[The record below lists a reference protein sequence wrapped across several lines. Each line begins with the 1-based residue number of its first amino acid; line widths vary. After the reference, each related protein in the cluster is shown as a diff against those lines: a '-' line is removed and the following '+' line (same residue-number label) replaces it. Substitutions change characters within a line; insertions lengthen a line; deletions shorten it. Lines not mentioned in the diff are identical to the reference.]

1 MRRLLTMAGLWLA
14 LASVSVAARVP
25 ETPQFRRIGV
35 EQGLPSSRINGLA
48 QDRNGYLWI
57 ATDDGVARF
66 DGLSMRLW
74 RHNPGI
80 VGGMPDNLVNT
91 LHIDSADRVWMT
103 FAKNGAGMIDT
114 RRREVQWVEAPET
127 PAFATADVWAI
138 DETPDGSMWFGSFGD
153 GLFQRDPTG
162 RFRHHGAVRSGAGT
176 EPESRVVCLATT
188 ADGTLWIGTAV
199 GLSQWV
205 DGRAEPVS
213 WPGLDGDA
221 VTGLHAEPDGTLWIA
236 ARSRLWRRTPE
247 GRIEPSPWDAA
258 LAGTRVHGVKRD
270 GRGGRWVYTARG
282 LYFDDGSGLRRYL
295 NPEAAEGNYQQMLV
309 DAQGGLWFGDAE
321 FGLVWLSG
329 YWRSFATLT
338 QQSDPAVRLSMR
350 QAVAFAEDAEGG
362 LLIGGEDGRLDRLDP
377 TRQRIER
384 NVVPPE
390 ALDKARLYALAH
402 AGDGALWVGAAGRL
416 FRRDGAGA
424 WRRWASGD
432 ADAPPAGA
440 IDFIVPMPSGDV
452 WVAGYG
458 GGLQRRDADGRV
470 TLAVNPDS
478 GHGLDTQDT
487 EAVLVGPD
495 GALWVANAQGLLRW
509 NGERFD
515 LQLDGGGG
523 PVQGVAFVDT
533 DDVWVYRPGLLQRW
547 RREAGAWSKVDE
559 VDSGNDGLPSAEAG
573 GLVRDRAGRLW
584 LFTVRGL
591 LRFDPETRAIRRFGP
606 GDGLRE
612 LEFGLRPPRVLAD
625 GVVIAGS
632 VGGAVVFDPARVEP
646 DTRVATM
653 VLESISV
660 RRAEDLVELDA
671 VAAVHTGAVLQ
682 LQPEDRDLRIVA
694 RLMSFADPSAHRYRF
709 RLNGYDPDWVE
720 VGASGERLLPRQS
733 PGRYQ
738 LDVIAAGADGR
749 WSEPITLA
757 FEVMPP
763 WWRTWWAW
771 GMYAALLAVL
781 VAAIALLYR
790 RRVQGQ
796 AAQRGLQDARRVAQQ
811 ASEAKTAFLADLGH
825 ELRTPLTGVLGMTEL
840 MLKDPLPEPQRK
852 RAETV
857 MRAGQH
863 LLRLVN
869 DTLDLA
875 RIEAGRLLL
884 QHDGFELAAL
894 AADVGQLLRPNAQ
907 AKGLEFAVRL
917 APGLPPRVRGDEARL
932 RQILLNLGGNAIK
945 FTERGRV
952 TLSLAPI
959 EGGGVQFDVIDT
971 GIGLDD
977 AQQRRLFQRF
987 EQADG
992 EQTQRRFGGTGLG
1005 LAISRELARAMGGE
1019 LSLRSAKGEGSCF
1032 TVRLPLVAD
1041 EAADVAPTPVGTRE
1055 SPVSRS
1061 LDVLL
1066 VEDDPV
1072 VAEVMLGLLAAN
1084 GHRAHHAPQALIAL
1098 TLLKTERIDV
1108 GLLDLDLPAVDGFE
1122 LATMIRQN
1130 GWTLPLIAVTARA
1143 DAVSERRARA
1153 AGMDGYLRKPV
1164 SGAMLADALDVIG
1177 VDAARGGEWTDGDR
1191 RRRAR
1196 GRGPDAD
1203 ADGRR
1208 DPKSGDAN
1216 RGDAG

>member
-1 MRRLLTMAGLWLA
+1 MRGRLRLFGWILGLAVAQAA
-14 LASVSVAARVP
+14 LARVP
-25 ETPQFRRIGV
+25 ETPQFRRVGV

-48 QDRNGYLWI
+48 QDRDGYLWI

-66 DGLSMRLW
+66 DGLSMRVW

-91 LHIDSADRVWMT
+91 LHIDRSDRVWLS
-103 FAKNGAGMIDT
+103 FGKNGVGVIDAL
-114 RRREVQWVEAPET
+114 RREVRPVLSDEVPG
-127 PAFATADVWAI
+127 FATADVWAI
-138 DETPDGSMWFGSFGD
+138 AETPDGSMWFGSFGD
-153 GLFQRDPTG
+153 GLFQRDPDG
-162 RFRHHGAVRSGAGT
+162 RVRAHGAVRAGAGS
-176 EPESRVVCLATT
+176 EPDALVVSLATT
-188 ADGTLWIGTAV
+188 TDGGLFIGTAT
-199 GLSQWV
+199 GLAQWV

-213 WPGLDGDA
+213 VPGLDGDA
-221 VTGLHAEPDGTLWIA
+221 VTSLQAEPDGSLWIG
-236 ARSRLWRRTPE
+236 ARSRLWRRGPE

-258 LAGTRVHGVKRD
+258 LAGTRVHGVQRD
-270 GRGGRWVYTARG
+270 GRGGRWIYTVRG
-282 LYFDDGSGLRRYL
+282 LFYDDGDGLRRFL
-295 NPEAAEGNYQQMLV
+295 APEAAEGDYQQMLV
-309 DAQGGLWFGDAE
+309 DRQGGLWFGDAE

-338 QQSDPAVRLSMR
+338 RQSDPSVRLSMR
-350 QAVAFAEDAEGG
+350 QAGAFAEDGEGG
-362 LLIGGEDGRLDRLDP
+362 VLIGGEDGRLDRLDP
-377 TRQRIER
+377 SRRR
-384 NVVPPE
+384 VDVNVVPQ
-390 ALDKARLYALAH
+390 ASFDKARLYALAH
-402 AGDGALWVGAAGRL
+402 GADGALWVGAASGRL
-416 FRRDGAGA
+416 SRRDPDGT
-424 WRRWASGD
+424 WRRWGPGQD
-432 ADAPPAGA
+432 DAPPRGA
-440 IDFIVPMPSGDV
+440 IDFLVPLPDGGL

-458 GGLQRRDADGRV
+458 GGLQRRDAEGRV
-470 TLAVNPDS
+470 VLTVAPSS
-478 GHGLDTQDT
+478 GHGLDTFDL
-487 EAVLVGPD
+487 EAVTLGPD

-509 NGERFD
+509 DGTRFEP
-515 LQLDGGGG
+515 QLGAESG
-523 PVQGVAFVDT
+523 PVQGLAFAT
-533 DDVWVYRPGLLQRW
+533 ADDVWVYRPGLLQRW
-547 RREAGAWSKVDE
+547 RRDAGAWTKIDQ

-573 GLVRDRAGRLW
+573 GLVRDAAGRLW

-591 LRFDPETRAIRRFGP
+591 LRFDPATRAIRRFGP
-606 GDGLRE
+606 GDGLGE

-625 GVVIAGS
+625 GVVIAGT
-632 VGGAVVFDPARVEP
+632 VGGAVVFDPMQVEP

-660 RRAEDLVELDA
+660 RRAEDVFELDA
-671 VAAVHTGAVLQ
+671 VAAVQLGAVLS
-682 LQPEDRDLRIVA
+682 LQPEDRDLRVVA

-720 VGASGERLLPRQS
+720 VGASGERLLPRQA

-738 LDVIAAGADGR
+738 LDIVAAGADGR

-757 FEVMPP
+757 FDVLPP
-763 WWRTWWAW
+763 WWRTWWARVL
-771 GMYAALLAVL
+771 YALAAAAAV
-781 VAAIALLYR
+781 VAAGALYR
-790 RRVQGQ
+790 RRVQAQ

-840 MLKDPLPEPQRK
+840 MLKDALPDPQRK

-875 RIEAGRLLL
+875 RIEAGRLRL
-884 QHDGFELAAL
+884 QDEPFELAAL
-894 AADVGQLLRPNAQ
+894 ATDVGQLLRPNAEG
-907 AKGLEFAVRL
+907 KGLDFAVQL

-952 TLSLAPI
+952 TLALRPLP
-959 EGGGVQFDVIDT
+959 GGGLQFDVEDT
-971 GIGLDD
+971 GIGLDE

-992 EQTQRRFGGTGLG
+992 EHTQRRYGGTGLG

-1019 LSLRSAKGEGSCF
+1019 LTLRSAKGEGSCF
-1032 TVRLPLVAD
+1032 SVRLPLVAD
-1041 EAADVAPTPVGTRE
+1041 AGLAPVEPAAARTGAGRGGAPAA
-1055 SPVSRS
+1055 
-1061 LDVLL
+1061 LDLLL

-1072 VAEVMLGLLAAN
+1072 VAEVMIGLLSAQ
-1084 GHRAHHAPQALIAL
+1084 GHRVHHATQALNAL
-1098 TLLKTERIDV
+1098 TLLKTQRLDV

-1122 LATMIRQN
+1122 LAMLIRQN

-1143 DAVSERRARA
+1143 DAGSERRARA

-1164 SGAMLADALDVIG
+1164 TGAMLAETLDLIG
-1177 VDAARGGEWTDGDR
+1177 PQPPSPDSPSEGER
-1191 RRRAR
+1191 RTGAR
-1196 GRGPDAD
+1196 GRG
-1203 ADGRR
+1203 DGR
-1208 DPKSGDAN
+1208 
-1216 RGDAG
+1216 

>member
-1 MRRLLTMAGLWLA
+1 MRGALTMLGLWLA
-14 LASVSVAARVP
+14 LAGASLASRVP
-25 ETPQFRRIGV
+25 ETPQFRRIGI
-35 EQGLPSSRINGLA
+35 EQGLPSSRINELA
-48 QDRNGYLWI
+48 QDRDGYLWI

-80 VGGMPDNLVNT
+80 VGGMPDNLVNA
-91 LHIDSADRVWMT
+91 LHIDSADRVWLS
-103 FAKNGAGMIDT
+103 FGKNGVGVIDA
-114 RRREVQWVEAPET
+114 RRREVQPIHSDEV

-153 GLFQRDPTG
+153 GLFQRDPAG
-162 RFRHHGAVRSGAGT
+162 RVHHHGAVRSGAGN
-176 EPESRVVCLATT
+176 ESESRVVSLATT

-199 GLSQWV
+199 GLAQWV

-213 WPGLDGDA
+213 QSGLDGDP

-236 ARSRLWRRTPE
+236 ARSRLWRRTPD
-247 GRIEPSPWDAA
+247 GRIEPSPWDAE
-258 LAGTRVHGVKRD
+258 LAGIRVHGVRRD
-270 GRGGRWVYTARG
+270 GRGGRWLYTGRG
-282 LYFDDGSGLRRYL
+282 LYFDDGDGLRRYRS
-295 NPEAAEGNYQQMLV
+295 PEAAEGNYQKMLV
-309 DAQGGLWFGDAE
+309 DRQGGLWFGDAE

-338 QQSDPAVRLSMR
+338 QQSDPDVRLSMR
-350 QAVAFAEDAEGG
+350 QAGAFVEDAEGG
-362 LLIGGEDGRLDRLDP
+362 LLIGGENGRLDRLDP
-377 TRQRIER
+377 TRRRIER

-390 ALDKARLYALAH
+390 TLDQSRLYALAY
-402 AGDGALWVGAAGRL
+402 GRDGALWVGAAAGRL
-416 FRRDGAGA
+416 FRRDAAGA
-424 WRRWASGD
+424 WRRWAPGE

-440 IDFIVPMPSGDV
+440 IDFIVPMPDGSL
-452 WVAGYG
+452 WIAAYG
-458 GGLQRRDADGRV
+458 GGLQRRNAEGRV
-470 TLAVNPDS
+470 TLVVHPDS

-495 GALWVANAQGLLRW
+495 GVLWVANAQGLLRW

-515 LQLDGGGG
+515 VQLDAAGG
-523 PVQGVAFVDT
+523 PVQGVAFVDS

-547 RREAGAWSKVDE
+547 RRAAGAWSKVDE

-573 GLVRDRAGRLW
+573 GLVRDAAGRLW
-584 LFTVRGL
+584 LFSVRGL
-591 LRFDPETRAIRRFGP
+591 LRFDPDTRAIRRFGP

-612 LEFGLRPPRVLAD
+612 FEFGLRPPRVLAD
-625 GVVIAGS
+625 GVIVAGS
-632 VGGAVVFDPARVEP
+632 VGGAVVFDPARIEP

-653 VLESISV
+653 VLDSISV
-660 RRAEDLVELDA
+660 RRAEDVVELDA
-671 VAAVHTGAVLQ
+671 VAAVQPGAVLQ

-694 RLMSFADPSAHRYRF
+694 RLMSFADPAAHRYRF

-720 VGASGERLLPRQS
+720 VGASGERLLPRQP
-733 PGRYQ
+733 PGRHQ
-738 LDVIAAGADGR
+738 LDVVAAGADGR
-749 WSEPITLA
+749 WSEPISLVL
-757 FEVMPP
+757 EVMPP

-771 GMYAALLAVL
+771 ALYALLLAG
-781 VAAIALLYR
+781 VAAAAAALYR

-796 AAQRGLQDARRVAQQ
+796 AAQRGLHDARRVAQQ

-840 MLKDPLPEPQRK
+840 MLKDPLPDAQRR

-884 QHDGFELAAL
+884 QDDRFELAAL
-894 AADVGQLLRPNAQ
+894 AADVGQLLRPNAV

-945 FTERGRV
+945 FTERGHV
-952 TLSLAPI
+952 TLSLRPLD
-959 EGGGVQFDVIDT
+959 GGGVQFDVEDS
-971 GIGLDD
+971 GIGLDA
-977 AQQRRLFQRF
+977 AQQQRLFQRF

-992 EQTQRRFGGTGLG
+992 EHTQRRFGGTGLG

-1041 EAADVAPTPVGTRE
+1041 DAAGVDPAAPPGRGDIAA
-1055 SPVSRS
+1055 RA

-1072 VAEVMLGLLAAN
+1072 VAEVMLGLLAAE
-1084 GHRAHHAPQALIAL
+1084 GHRVHHAPQALAAL

-1122 LATMIRQN
+1122 LATMIRRN

-1143 DAVSERRARA
+1143 DAASEHRARA

-1164 SGAMLADALDVIG
+1164 TGAMLAETLGVIG
-1177 VDAARGGEWTDGDR
+1177 IDARRGDTRDDGER
-1191 RRRAR
+1191 R
-1196 GRGPDAD
+1196 GRG
-1203 ADGRR
+1203 RR
-1208 DPKSGDAN
+1208 DNGPD
-1216 RGDAG
+1216 